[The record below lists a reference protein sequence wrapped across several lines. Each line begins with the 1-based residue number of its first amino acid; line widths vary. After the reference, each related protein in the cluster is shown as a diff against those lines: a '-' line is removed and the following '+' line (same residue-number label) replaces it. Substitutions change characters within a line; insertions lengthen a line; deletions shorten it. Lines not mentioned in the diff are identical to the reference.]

1 LEFVGLVTVRK
12 TEGMKITARGGCR
25 GKARHRAG
33 VFLLLMLAGVS
44 QAQLGKRPEEVAAY
58 WKVAPVG
65 TLSSNG
71 YGTLIY
77 PAGSLH
83 VEVLF
88 VENMAERVAV
98 RGASLTEERV
108 AEILAANAE
117 GNRWDPWRPPRA
129 SGIGEVAVKVWMRS
143 DESAMAEWSEEGLRI
158 LGPAWNTPPPEEA
171 SDAAGEHRKM
181 DGPAVEEAISPHRST
196 RPSAPDR
203 SPVLKPGYWALDA
216 ASSSATKVFLQVGE
230 GGSLIWRFQESG
242 QSVTWRT
249 RGRAD
254 VVDDGVRREFV
265 IVEETTQR
273 RVGQLKAHETGDL
286 WVVPDLLSDPHHPV
300 LGRGWFQRP
309 MRLVPVAAGSE
320 ETVGAMAGGVV
331 PGMFRQDV
339 LDRCGTPMGSFKTK
353 EGEVLL
359 FPWGEVLLKEGK
371 VETVKGRSSYGGC
384 R

>member
-1 LEFVGLVTVRK
+1 MRAVRVCP
-12 TEGMKITARGGCR
+12 GRDGWRMAWL
-25 GKARHRAG
+25 
-33 VFLLLMLAGVS
+33 FLLLLIGS
-44 QAQLGKRPEEVAAY
+44 SGQAQLGKRPEEVAAY

-143 DESAMAEWSEEGLRI
+143 DELAMAEWSQEGLRI

-171 SDAAGEHRKM
+171 SDGVEHRKT
-181 DGPAVEEAISPHRST
+181 DGPTVEEAVASHRSPK
-196 RPSAPDR
+196 PSAPDW
-203 SPVLKPGYWALDA
+203 SPVLKPGYWVLDG
-216 ASSSATKVFLQVGE
+216 ASSSGTKVFLQVGE
-230 GGSLIWRFQESG
+230 GGSLIWRFQETG

-249 RGRAD
+249 RSRAD
-254 VVDDGVRREFV
+254 VGDDGVCRRFV

-273 RVGQLKAHETGDL
+273 QVGHLETHETGDL
-286 WVVPDLLSDPHHPV
+286 WVVPDHQSDPQHPV

-309 MRLVPVAAGSE
+309 MRLVPMVAGSE
-320 ETVGAMAGGVV
+320 ETVGAMAGGVA

-339 LDRCGTPMGSFKTK
+339 LDRCGKPMGSFKTK

-371 VETVKGRSSYGGC
+371 VETIKGRSSYGG
-384 R
+384 RR